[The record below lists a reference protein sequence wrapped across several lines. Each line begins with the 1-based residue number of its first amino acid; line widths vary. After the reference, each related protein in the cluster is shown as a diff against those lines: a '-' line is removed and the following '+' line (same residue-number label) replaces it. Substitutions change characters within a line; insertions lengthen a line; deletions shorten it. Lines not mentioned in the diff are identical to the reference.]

1 MNREEFEK
9 WWHGDDTS
17 RHPTNSYEG
26 AMRWAYEGWV
36 RGATAEREAC
46 AIICDVEAD
55 EFGGDEYMWS
65 DACQHCADFIRA
77 RGGE

>member
-1 MNREEFEK
+1 MNEEFEK

-36 RGATAEREAC
+36 RGAAAEREAC
-46 AIICDVEAD
+46 ARLAETAASSGAHVVAEA
-55 EFGGDEYMWS
+55 
-65 DACQHCADFIRA
+65 IRA